1 MQSEINQIT
10 HTLLRGKYLSKLL
23 EVKNI
28 IDTFVNLKIKIRV
41 SIMVNIANRAA
52 KIPSM
57 NAISI
62 VIPINTNGIIRK
74 C

>member
-28 IDTFVNLKIKIRV
+28 IDTFVNLKIKII
-41 SIMVNIANRAA
+41 SHL
-52 KIPSM
+52 KITYK
-57 NAISI
+57 NHGKQRT
-62 VIPINTNGIIRK
+62 VRNGK
-74 C
+74 K